1 MYKQIK
7 RSSLS
12 VLLAALIIT
21 MHIVLPTIS
30 AAQGRRIAFLPFKAN
45 ATQDM
50 SYLTSGIRDM
60 LASRLASE
68 IGLTVI
74 DKTVVD
80 NALVGIGTPTQT
92 EAFLKLGKSLQA
104 DYLVVG
110 SLTAL
115 GSSLSL
121 DAKVFDVAK
130 STPQSFYTTA
140 KNESE
145 IIQSIDSLA
154 WDISEKVFAHK
165 RPASA
170 QLAPQAAIPV
180 QPQYATAHPERAF
193 ASRTSTGG
201 GSPFVY
207 PKGITSEFQKTQNMK
222 LSLQYMEMADLDGDG
237 QAEVIFA
244 DSNSIQIF
252 KRENNRL
259 SKVGQIA
266 GPKGYRIHAV
276 SVADLNRNG
285 KPEIYVSAADNK
297 NPRSLAFEW
306 LGANQAN
313 YLFTDAPWYIR
324 AMQLPGEGM
333 VLAGQRADFDK
344 AIAPGIFRLNL
355 EKNALKASSPIAV
368 PNSVNLFEF
377 VIADLDNDGSQEIIA
392 IDQDDHIRVMRSGG
406 TVLWKS
412 DEFYGG
418 TTRFIGGESAINTSG
433 LLNNDNEERIYVPS
447 RIIVAD
453 LNNDGIVD
461 VLINKNLST
470 SSRIFKNMKNYPSG
484 EIHALT
490 WNGIALTE
498 MWRTRKIDGYIVD
511 YLLRPNETKTGA
523 ELLVGII
530 LNSSAFDVLTE
541 QTSTT
546 LSYQLDFT
554 KKQTPGN

>member
-1 MYKQIK
+1 
-7 RSSLS
+7 
-12 VLLAALIIT
+12 
-21 MHIVLPTIS
+21 
-30 AAQGRRIAFLPFKAN
+30 
-45 ATQDM
+45 
-50 SYLTSGIRDM
+50 
-60 LASRLASE
+60 
-68 IGLTVI
+68 
-74 DKTVVD
+74 
-80 NALVGIGTPTQT
+80 
-92 EAFLKLGKSLQA
+92 
-104 DYLVVG
+104 
-110 SLTAL
+110 
-115 GSSLSL
+115 
-121 DAKVFDVAK
+121 
-130 STPQSFYTTA
+130 
-140 KNESE
+140 
-145 IIQSIDSLA
+145 
-154 WDISEKVFAHK
+154 
-165 RPASA
+165 
-170 QLAPQAAIPV
+170 
-180 QPQYATAHPERAF
+180 
-193 ASRTSTGG
+193 
-201 GSPFVY
+201 
-207 PKGITSEFQKTQNMK
+207 
-222 LSLQYMEMADLDGDG
+222 
-237 QAEVIFA
+237 
-244 DSNSIQIF
+244 
-252 KRENNRL
+252 
-259 SKVGQIA
+259 
-266 GPKGYRIHAV
+266 
-276 SVADLNRNG
+276 
-285 KPEIYVSAADNK
+285 VSAADNK

-306 LGANQAN
+306 LDSNKAN
-313 YLFTDAPWYIR
+313 YLFTDASWYIR

-344 AIAPGIFRLNL
+344 AIAPGIFRLNI
-355 EKNALKASSPIAV
+355 EKNALKAGSPIAV

-418 TTRFIGGESAINTSG
+418 TTRFIGGESAINISG